1 MSGDVVFA
9 GSRFVVV
16 DNFLDSPTFAAAQD
30 WAGNLGMEFRPSVIG
45 GLDNGSWRSANFTHA
60 SDSDD
65 AVPHIGSI
73 LAEFSRDEVPWTARS
88 DDRVSS
94 AVWRYP
100 VGSSL
105 GWHNDWG
112 GGRVGEFV
120 LFLHPEWHP
129 NWGGELVIL
138 DEAAEHVRL
147 APRAGSVSI
156 EEFVL
161 NSKRLP
167 TMVAPKPNRV
177 VFVQAGT
184 PHTVKRVEAAWGEHE
199 RLTHT
204 GFVSSREAINRE
216 RAGRLARVVE

>member
-1 MSGDVVFA
+1 MSGDVVFE
-9 GSRFVVV
+9 GRRFAVV
-16 DNFLDSPTFAAAQD
+16 DNFLDPPKLAAARG
-30 WAGNLGMEFRPSVIG
+30 WALSLDMELRPSAIG
-45 GLDNGSWRSANFTHA
+45 VSDNGSWRSANFMHA
-60 SDSDD
+60 YDSDD
-65 AVPHIGSI
+65 SVPHINNV
-73 LAEFSRDEVPWTARS
+73 LAEFSCDEVPWTARP

-120 LFLHPEWHP
+120 LFLHPEWQP
-129 NWGGELVIL
+129 DWGGELVVL
-138 DEAAEHVRL
+138 DEAAEHVSL
-147 APRAGSVSI
+147 TPRAGSVSI

-161 NSKRLP
+161 NSRCMP

-177 VFVQAGT
+177 VFLQAGT
-184 PHTVKRVEAAWGEHE
+184 PHTVKRVEASWSGHE

-204 GFVSSREAINRE
+204 GFVASREAINRQ
-216 RAGRLARVVE
+216 RAGRLARVAE